1 MPPALLREEWRV
13 RRGARCV
20 RVLGRAHGRGLQLLA
35 GGEREPVRA
44 AGPAGGGLGGVAAV
58 HRAREDPV
66 PEEAEDGGAQADD
79 CGQGPEDCVLA
90 RQGLVEVS
98 LLDMLFEG
106 CSFSQ

>member
-1 MPPALLREEWRV
+1 M
-13 RRGARCV
+13 RRGARRV
-20 RVLGRAHGRGLQLLA
+20 RVLGQAHGRGLQLLA

-90 RQGLVEVS
+90 RQGVDEVLCWICFLKGVHS
-98 LLDMLFEG
+98 LSDDYVVLNLLP
-106 CSFSQ
+106 

>member
-1 MPPALLREEWRV
+1 M
-13 RRGARCV
+13 C
-20 RVLGRAHGRGLQLLA
+20 VLGRAHGRGLQLLA

-66 PEEAEDGGAQADD
+66 PVEAEDGGAQADD

-90 RQGLVEVS
+90 RQACRQGVVEVS

-106 CSFSQ
+106 VFILSVMPLWC